1 MRHYLV
7 EYGKGLVSWNPK
19 LAVYKVEMLSW
30 KKQQP
35 RNPDDKRVAYIYIY
49 IATSLTEVLYNK
61 GQISYMDNCFCSL
74 WQACKKL

>member
-49 IATSLTEVLYNK
+49 I
-61 GQISYMDNCFCSL
+61 
-74 WQACKKL
+74 